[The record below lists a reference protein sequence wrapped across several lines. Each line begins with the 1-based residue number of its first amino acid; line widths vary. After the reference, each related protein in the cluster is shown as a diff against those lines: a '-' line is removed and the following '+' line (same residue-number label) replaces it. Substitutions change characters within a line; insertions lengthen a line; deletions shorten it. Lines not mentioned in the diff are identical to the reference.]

1 MKTLLTTVLSF
12 TAFSVSAAVYNSNGM
27 VQDIQAIHNA
37 NIAPGK
43 SFRFTGMTFVPGATR
58 TYPRNLEGAFHLGY
72 QGSTPSMNNRIDH
85 CHFAELY
92 QGKIIWVGGWT
103 YGVADHNVIEV
114 QANNLPFN
122 IQTGSYGGP
131 SQILGHGAWADYPWF
146 GTDKFFFIED
156 NTVIRTRL
164 ESE

>member
-27 VQDIQAIHNA
+27 VQNIQAIHNA

-85 CHFAELY
+85 AISLSSIRV
-92 QGKIIWVGGWT
+92 KLSGW
-103 YGVADHNVIEV
+103 
-114 QANNLPFN
+114 
-122 IQTGSYGGP
+122 
-131 SQILGHGAWADYPWF
+131 
-146 GTDKFFFIED
+146 ED
-156 NTVIRTRL
+156 GLMECRTIT
-164 ESE
+164 